1 MIATDRNF
9 EHRVGEPIELERE
22 KNVEKFNPSFPNHLH
37 SSFFISLTMMV
48 SEPFLLAFLLAS
60 LRSRRHQRV
69 TPQVVDEHH
78 NNFVNGSWRICCRFP
93 ESTNRTDWVVLT
105 QSGHDRS
112 SLPFFKDSGG
122 SGVVEL
128 VRDKTSTKS
137 LLSAIA
143 SFERN
148 PCGVC
153 IRNSPN
159 SSTAPRH
166 DLPKFGPGQ
175 V

>member
-9 EHRVGEPIELERE
+9 EHRVGEPIELVRK
-22 KNVEKFNPSFPNHLH
+22 KNVGEFALNVSIRSFLSFVKSSKF
-37 SSFFISLTMMV
+37 I

-69 TPQVVDEHH
+69 TPQRVVEHH

-137 LLSAIA
+137 LVSAIA

-148 PCGVC
+148 ACGVG